1 MAPGYST
8 TLSAQLVSP
17 LASSGDSPLPA
28 ASAKHMKVTWPIANS
43 SVRNVSLASFS
54 HVWKR
59 FGVLDKQSSSSSK
72 SRLRITAVAAD
83 AAPMETQ
90 PMDAGEATGAP
101 GGERHAYQAE
111 VSKLL
116 DIIVHSLYSHS
127 EVFLRELVSNSSD
140 ALDKLRFLSVTDP
153 SLLGNDSE
161 LSIKIRTDKDQGI
174 VVIQDSGIGMT
185 KEELINS
192 LGTIAQSGTA
202 NFLKALKENKETLG
216 GDNSLIGR
224 FGVGFYSAFLVAQK
238 VVVTSKHPKSDKQY
252 VWEAEANNNAFII
265 REETN
270 PDYFLERGTAV
281 ILHLKEDAVD
291 YLDPSK
297 IQDLVKTYSQF
308 ISFPIFVGREKPI
321 ATQAQTD
328 EGAEEKVKKTYN
340 YELVNDVKPI
350 WLRSPKEV
358 TKEEYHSF
366 YKTTYNERLDPMAY
380 THFNTEGEVEFKS
393 LLYIPGMAPF
403 SSDKASSESK
413 NIKLYVKRVFISDD
427 FHGELFPRYL
437 SFIKGVVDSN
447 DLPLNVSRELLQE
460 SRIVNL
466 MKKRL
471 TKKTFDL
478 FDSIARRKDKEEYKR
493 FWRNYGKYIKLGVTD
508 DKNNQKRLAS
518 FLRYYSSKHQEE
530 MTSLNDYVDNMKEGQ
545 EAIYYFSS
553 ESVKSA
559 RNAPFMEKLVER
571 GYEVLF
577 LTEQMDE
584 VSVNALK
591 SFKGKD
597 FVDVSK
603 EDFDLGDDEEMDQ
616 LADEFGPL
624 CDWMKDKLGERI
636 SKVEVSR
643 RLSTSPCALISG
655 KHGWSANMERIMRAQ
670 NLGDT
675 PGLREYMASTRI
687 LEINPKHRIIQYL
700 DDARLAGKS
709 GTAETVELLYE
720 TALMSSGFA
729 PEDPA
734 GFGYRIY
741 DLMASIVGSGRED
754 FGRGPLQQPSQQ
766 YVDNTEDPEM
776 DVYTSYD
783 EYIGTGQYPGFADYP
798 ASGEIAGDDD
808 GHIEPPQVQ
817 YYDPNQAAEGMAAPP
832 SSSPA
837 IEPEIL

>member
-1 MAPGYST
+1 MAT
-8 TLSAQLVSP
+8 TLAAQLAPS
-17 LASSGDSPLPA
+17 LACSYDSPLPS
-28 ASAKHMKVTWPIANS
+28 ASAKHPKVTLPFANS
-43 SVRNVSLASFS
+43 PVRKVSLARGF

-59 FGVLDKQSSSSSK
+59 FGVLDKQASSSLCS
-72 SRLRITAVAAD
+72 RITAVAAD
-83 AAPMETQ
+83 AVSQETQ
-90 PMDAGEATGAP
+90 SADASEDTPA
-101 GGERHAYQAE
+101 GERHTYQAE

-116 DIIVHSLYSHS
+116 DIIVHSLYSHT

-153 SLLGNDSE
+153 SLLENDPE
-161 LSIKIRTDKDQGI
+161 LAIKIRADKDQGI
-174 VVIQDSGIGMT
+174 LVIQDSGIGMT
-185 KEELINS
+185 KEDLISS

-216 GDNSLIGR
+216 GDSGLIGR
-224 FGVGFYSAFLVAQK
+224 FGVGFYSAFLVAEK

-265 REETN
+265 REETD
-270 PDYFLERGTAV
+270 PDYRLERGTAV
-281 ILHLKEDAVD
+281 ILYIKEDAAD

-308 ISFPIFVGREKPI
+308 ISFPIYVGREKP
-321 ATQAQTD
+321 T
-328 EGAEEKVKKTYN
+328 AEKASTEERAEVEKAKKTYS

-350 WLRSPKEV
+350 WLRSPKEI

-403 SSDKASSESK
+403 SSDKASSELK

-478 FDSIARRKDKEEYKR
+478 FDSIAKRKDKEDYKR
-493 FWRNYGKYIKLGVTD
+493 FWRNYGKFIKLGISD
-508 DKNNQKRLAS
+508 DKDNQKRLAS

-530 MTSLNDYVDNMKEGQ
+530 MTSLNDYVENMKEGQ

-577 LTEQMDE
+577 LTEPMDE

-597 FVDVSK
+597 FVDISK
-603 EDFDLGDDEEMDQ
+603 EDFDLGDDEELDQ
-616 LADEFGPL
+616 LEDEFGPL

-709 GTAETVELLYE
+709 GTGEIVDLLYE
-720 TALMSSGFA
+720 TALMSSGFV

-741 DLMASIVGSGRED
+741 DLMASMVGTKRED
-754 FGRGPLQQPSQQ
+754 FGRGEQPQSNQPSQP
-766 YVDNTEDPEM
+766 YSDSAMDPEM
-776 DVYTSYD
+776 DMYTSYD
-783 EYIGTGQYPGFADYP
+783 EYVGTGQYPGFAEYQ
-798 ASGEIAGDDD
+798 ASG
-808 GHIEPPQVQ
+808 EPPQVE
-817 YYDPNQAAEGMAAPP
+817 YYDPNQPPQDMAQP
-832 SSSPA
+832 SSSPP
-837 IEPEIL
+837 IEPEVM